1 MVFFLLSHFWTAQ
14 TGKSIRMLVF
24 CAGSF
29 LDWANG
35 KNHKNGSFL
44 SDGLFLDCAKGKEL
58 KNVEQYYLTGIY
70 E

>member
-1 MVFFLLSHFWTAQ
+1 MV
-14 TGKSIRMLVF
+14 VF

-35 KNHKNGSFL
+35 KNPKNGSFL

>member
-1 MVFFLLSHFWTAQ
+1 
-14 TGKSIRMLVF
+14 MLVL

-35 KNHKNGSFL
+35 KNPKNGSFL